1 MSSFYSRYY
10 WRIGFQSRL
19 YDLLMPEVYADSLRR
34 VVACAPKN
42 IGKLW
47 LDFGCGSGALIK
59 ALESRLREGDRYV
72 GIDRL
77 LPGLINAWEKAER
90 RNVASRV
97 GLIQSDLTQP
107 FPFAPD
113 VADMIV
119 AHFSLYTIELGRR
132 ERALG
137 QFHALLRPGG
147 TLVVVEPSPEYDA
160 LRIINESFSKVQER
174 SGVFKSGLKKW
185 LVYPLT
191 YRFGLKFIERQL
203 KNNSW
208 HASSGEGLCEEVCQA
223 GFKVK
228 HIEAVYAGSANL
240 LIAEKVLG

>member
-1 MSSFYSRYY
+1 MSSFYSRHY

-34 VVACAPKN
+34 VVACAPN
-42 IGKLW
+42 TTGKLW

-77 LPGLINAWEKAER
+77 LPGLINAREKAER

-97 GLIQSDLTQP
+97 GLVQSDLTQP

-113 VADMIV
+113 VVDMIV
-119 AHFSLYTIELGRR
+119 AHFSLYTIELGKR
-132 ERALG
+132 ERVLR
-137 QFHALLRPGG
+137 QFRTLLRPGG
-147 TLVVVEPSPEYDA
+147 ILVVVEPSPEYDA
-160 LRIINESFSKVQER
+160 LRIINESFSNVRER
-174 SGVFKSGLKKW
+174 SGIFKSGLKKW

-208 HASSGEGLCEEVCQA
+208 HASTEEALCEEVYQA
-223 GFKVK
+223 GFEVK
-228 HIEAVYAGSANL
+228 HIEPVYVGSANL
-240 LIAEKVLG
+240 LTAGKALG

>member
-1 MSSFYSRYY
+1 MSSFYSRHY

-19 YDLLMPEVYADSLRR
+19 YDLLMPEVYADSLQR
-34 VVACAPKN
+34 VVACAPQN

-72 GIDRL
+72 GSDRL

-90 RNVASRV
+90 RKVASRV
-97 GLIQSDLTQP
+97 GLVQSDLTQP
-107 FPFAPD
+107 FPFAPG
-113 VADMIV
+113 VADVIV

-160 LRIINESFSKVQER
+160 LRIINESFSKVRER
-174 SGVFKSGLKKW
+174 SGVFRSRLKKW

-208 HASSGEGLCEEVCQA
+208 HASSRADLCEEVCQA
-223 GFKVK
+223 GFEVK
-228 HIEAVYAGSANL
+228 HIEPVYAGSANL
-240 LIAEKVLG
+240 LMAEKVLG

>member
-1 MSSFYSRYY
+1 MSSFYSRHY

-19 YDLLMPEVYADSLRR
+19 YDLLMPEVYADSLQR
-34 VVACAPKN
+34 VVACAPQN

-72 GIDRL
+72 GSDRL

-90 RNVASRV
+90 RKVASRV
-97 GLIQSDLTQP
+97 GLVQSDLTQP
-107 FPFAPD
+107 FPFAPG
-113 VADMIV
+113 VADVIV

-132 ERALG
+132 ERVLG
-137 QFHALLRPGG
+137 QFRALLRPGG

-160 LRIINESFSKVQER
+160 LRIINESLSRIQKR
-174 SGVFKSGLKKW
+174 SGVFRSRLKKW

-208 HASSGEGLCEEVCQA
+208 HASSRADLCEEVCQA
-223 GFKVK
+223 GFEVK

-240 LIAEKVLG
+240 LMAEKVLG